1 MKTAGA
7 ACDTWELLFDL
18 VMATRPHVPAVAA
31 EYGLTEAQCHLLHLL
46 GQQKSV
52 TMRCLAKAL
61 ACDASNI
68 TGIVDRLEAR
78 GLVARQAATHD
89 RRVKQLV
96 LTAAGAALRAELA
109 QRLAQPPA
117 AFARLS
123 AEDQQAL
130 RNLLRKAL
138 AR

>member
-1 MKTAGA
+1 MKSGGA

-18 VMATRPHVPAVAA
+18 VMAARPHVPSVAA
-31 EYGLTEAQCHLLHLL
+31 EYGLTEAQCHLLRLL
-46 GQQKSV
+46 GDQKPV
-52 TMRCLAKAL
+52 TMRCLAEAL

-78 GLVARQAATHD
+78 GLVARRAATHD
-89 RRVKQLV
+89 RRVKELV
-96 LTAAGAALRAELA
+96 LTPAGATLRAELA

-117 AFARLS
+117 AIARLS
-123 AEDQQAL
+123 AEDQRAL